1 MNKIFKRTSAI
12 AVSAFMLSQM
22 VPYNVFADPATG
34 SNTLA
39 IHPYVLSE
47 AKYKEAK
54 ESNYVPTGTTA
65 DATTAQSYGQSE
77 EANITFD
84 IVEVNANGAEISGG
98 YSSGENP
105 AKTFSNLPD
114 GYYKVTPHNSN
125 TDSNFRTVEA
135 FYVQLVASSG
145 SDNNT
150 VHVYP
155 KLTDNDEDGD
165 PKDPS
170 VPDPDNPN
178 TDPDNPITAN
188 KHAIKLTKTLQGS
201 DTWDVDGEATF
212 AIYFKNALN
221 KWEKIDDFP
230 TTDGVLLLD
239 GLPLGDYYAYEID
252 APTGYLKDQK
262 PMKFTVDGSGE
273 IKNLTASFVND
284 KELTATKEI
293 AMDGEGDEYNW
304 VITTTIPTKT
314 ENLMSY
320 TVTDTYTEVLK
331 DVSVA
336 SVKVGS
342 TPVAAPKYS
351 IDTTQTGKVIV
362 TITDM
367 SALAGGDKLTINV
380 TSKLGTYSSGSISNS
395 AALSYQY
402 AYDPDPND
410 DIPDDIP
417 GIPDPDPTNPDD
429 PDNPEPKITAPD
441 SDSFTPATITISNVD
456 AADGTTELSD
466 GVYEISGFSEHKDSD
481 DPGDTLTLANIAP
494 GVYTIKQ
501 KGTQSGYFVDDP
513 VNPKT
518 IFVDKDGTVYA
529 GNEAIAENVLENN
542 TVIFTNSKT
551 APGFELP
558 FTGTTATRVFTIV
571 GICLM
576 GGALFFIIILF
587 KKRDEDEEEKKN
599 A

>member
-1 MNKIFKRTSAI
+1 MKKIFKRTSAI

-22 VPYNVFADPATG
+22 VPYAVFADPATG

-39 IHPYVLSE
+39 IHPYVLSDANYE
-47 AKYKEAK
+47 AAEA
-54 ESNYVPTGTTA
+54 SDYVPTGTLA

-84 IVEVNANGAEISGG
+84 IVEVNANGEEISGG

-145 SDNNT
+145 SDDNT

-155 KLTDNDEDGD
+155 KLTDNDEAGD

-178 TDPDNPITAN
+178 PDPDNPITAN

-201 DTWDVDGEATF
+201 NTWDAEDEATF
-212 AIYFKNALN
+212 AVYFENALN
-221 KWEKIDDFP
+221 KWEKIDDFS

-273 IKNLTASFVND
+273 INKLTASFVND
-284 KELTATKEI
+284 KLLTATKEI
-293 AMDGEGDEYNW
+293 AMDGEGDDYNW

-320 TVTDTYTEVLK
+320 TVTDTYTEVL
-331 DVSVA
+331 DNVSVT
-336 SVKVGS
+336 SVEVDS
-342 TPVAAPKYS
+342 TPVAASKYS
-351 IDTTQTGKVIV
+351 IDTTQNGQVIV
-362 TITDM
+362 EITDM
-367 SALAGGDKLTINV
+367 SALAGGDELTIKV
-380 TSKLGTYSSGSISNS
+380 RSELGTYSSGSISNS
-395 AALSYQY
+395 AVLSYQY
-402 AYDPDPND
+402 AYDPVPND
-410 DIPDDIP
+410 GIPDDIP
-417 GIPDPDPTNPDD
+417 GIPDPDPTNPED
-429 PDNPEPKITAPD
+429 PDNPDPITTAPG

-456 AADGTTELSD
+456 KDTLTELSD
-466 GVYEISGFSEHKDSD
+466 GVYEISGFSEHNDSED
-481 DPGDTLTLANIAP
+481 AGDTLTLANIAP

-501 KGTQSGYFVDDP
+501 TGTKSGYFVDDP

-518 IFVDKDGTVYA
+518 IFVDKDGTVYE
-529 GNEAIAENVLENN
+529 GNEANESKILENN

-558 FTGTTATRVFTIV
+558 FTGTTATRVFTIA

-576 GGALFFIIILF
+576 GGALFFIIIIF
-587 KKRDEDEEEKKN
+587 KKRDEDEEEKEN